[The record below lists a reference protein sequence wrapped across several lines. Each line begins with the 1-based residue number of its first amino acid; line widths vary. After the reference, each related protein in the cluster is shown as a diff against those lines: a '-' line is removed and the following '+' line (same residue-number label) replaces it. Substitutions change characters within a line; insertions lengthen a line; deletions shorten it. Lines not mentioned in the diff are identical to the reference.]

1 MKRALV
7 CLVSAIVAVGLVLGM
22 GYFSSQRLSVEE
34 HRFDVGL
41 GRPFRVAHLTDLH
54 FPKLGVEEGE
64 ILSAVRSSVPD
75 AIFLT
80 GDVFDTTA
88 TKEDLKS
95 VGDFFSRLRA
105 IAPTYAV
112 IGNHEIGSPLY
123 EDYRILCLTRGVDLL
138 ENRSVAL
145 RVGEKEVLL
154 SGVKDAALPSGEIAR
169 NAVSADLTILLAHR
183 PELFSAYAATGV
195 SYCFCGH
202 AHGGQ
207 VAFFG
212 RGLYA
217 PDQGLFP
224 SYTSGVYRT
233 GDSTMLVS
241 RGLGDG
247 KSAFRIFNS
256 YSIIIA
262 TFF

>member
-1 MKRALV
+1 MKRAVGIFLAV
-7 CLVSAIVAVGLVLGM
+7 LFVALGFLTA
-22 GYFSSQRLSVEE
+22 GYCSSQKLEVETYA
-34 HRFDVGL
+34 FSVGL
-41 GRPFRVAHLTDLH
+41 GTEWRIAHLSDLH
-54 FPKLGVEEGE
+54 FPKLGVSEEA
-64 ILSAVRSSVPD
+64 ILSILSDGDLD

-88 TKEDLKS
+88 GEEDLRS
-95 VGDFFSRLRA
+95 VGVFFTRLRR

-123 EDYRILCLTRGVDLL
+123 EEYRRLCIMKGVDLL
-138 ENRSVAL
+138 ENRSVPL
-145 RVGEKEVLL
+145 DVGDKKILL
-154 SGVKDAALPSGEIAR
+154 AGVKDAARPTMDFRTDEKVDFS
-169 NAVSADLTILLAHR
+169 ILLAHR
-183 PELFSAYAATGV
+183 PELFSAYAEAGF

-207 VAFFG
+207 ARFFG

-224 SYTSGVYRT
+224 SYTSGTYRS

-247 KSAFRIFNS
+247 KNGFRIFNS
-256 YSIIIA
+256 YSISVVS
-262 TFF
+262 FF